1 MESTP
6 AYDLILKNFEGP
18 FDLLFHLIEK
28 NEMDIYDIRISEITD
43 QYLEYLLKMEI
54 LDMDI
59 ASEFLVTASTLLHI
73 KSRMLLPTVEED
85 DEEPIDPREE
95 LVMQLLEYRRCK
107 ASALML
113 KGYYERNKAFIYRS
127 VSNEDFGRTERT
139 YTLSPAMLKEMYLG
153 IEERNYNKK
162 NKQARYVGNILRHE
176 KFTVGRKLRHLV
188 KVLFKKDEISFFEE
202 FKKNGEHKLDVITGF
217 LSILELAKEKKARLK
232 QRGIYKDI
240 KVVKT
245 DKLQE
250 NDFEEFLDIYQ

>member
-1 MESTP
+1 MESTQG
-6 AYDLILKNFEGP
+6 YDLKLENFEGP

-43 QYLEYLLKMEI
+43 QYLDYLMKMEQ

-73 KSRMLLPTVEED
+73 KSRMLLPTVED

-107 ASALML
+107 ASAGML
-113 KGYYERNKAFIYRS
+113 KENFAKNKNYKYREES
-127 VSNEDFGRTERT
+127 TEDFGRTVKT
-139 YTLSPAMLKEMYLG
+139 YSLSPSALKEMYAN
-153 IEERNYNKK
+153 IITRNYNKK
-162 NKQARYVGNILRHE
+162 NLNARYVNNLLRHE
-176 KFTVGRKLRHLV
+176 KFTVGRKLRQLV
-188 KVLFKKDEISFFEE
+188 RVLFKKDDISFFEE
-202 FKKNGEHKLDVITGF
+202 FRTDKAHKLDVITGF

-232 QRGIYKDI
+232 QKGIYKDI
-240 KVVKT
+240 RISKT
-245 DKLQE
+245 EKLQE